1 MRNSLLIVC
10 ILLIPLLSFSQ
21 QNSFQG
27 RVIND
32 KTKEPIAFANIAVQN
47 QPLGTIADDRGF
59 FSISNIRADNTIVF
73 SCVGYKSKK
82 LSFEELSNTKIIRL
96 IPCARTLSEVT
107 ITGMSAKSIIKE
119 ALNRIKDNYYTSNM
133 YLDISYAQ
141 ITKNNDSLIY
151 MNNLKGIYKHKGY
164 SEVDCKMS
172 PLYSNMETTDSVY
185 SDFDIKQIDIVT
197 QLNYLKLRPNSFEYN
212 MDIVYDSNHN
222 ESSYII
228 TITHKDHKPL
238 VILIPFYMK
247 ILPNVLKI
255 YINCADYAITRIEDL
270 LDRNNS
276 NTIFNAIYYKW
287 KRINYYSTYTY
298 IKHND
303 KYLINNIFIKHI
315 EEIYPKY
322 GFEKAKKEDYIVE
335 GINEYK
341 ALFNVNNVYFSKS
354 EFGNQRGNT
363 KEIKTFEDLKQID
376 EFKVL
381 LMDNKEY
388 MFQ

>member
-47 QPLGTIADDRGF
+47 QPIGTIADDRGF

-96 IPCARTLSEVT
+96 IPCARTLSAVT
-107 ITGMSAKSIIKE
+107 ITGMNEKTIIKK
-119 ALNRIKDNYYTSNM
+119 ALNSIKDNYYTSNM
-133 YLDISYAQ
+133 YLDISFSQMA
-141 ITKNNDSLIY
+141 KNKDSL
-151 MNNLKGIYKHKGY
+151 MFMTNLKGIYKHKGY
-164 SEVDCKMS
+164 YNKLNLVLY
-172 PLYSNMETTDSVY
+172 PLYCNMQTTDSVY
-185 SDFDIKQIDIVT
+185 SNFNLKQIDIVT
-197 QLNYLKLRPNSFEYN
+197 QLKYLKLRPNSFEYS

-228 TITHKDHKPL
+228 TITHKEHKPL
-238 VILIPFYMK
+238 VIPFY
-247 ILPNVLKI
+247 IRVIPNIMRL
-255 YINCADYAITRIEDL
+255 YINCNDFAITTVEQMED
-270 LDRNNS
+270 
-276 NTIFNAIYYKW
+276 TNANYNCNVVKFYMVTNYTKYKG
-287 KRINYYSTYTY
+287 
-298 IKHND
+298 
-303 KYLINNIFIKHI
+303 KYLVSNEFSKNIRDV
-315 EEIYPKY
+315 YPNK
-322 GFEKAKKEDYIVE
+322 GFEKRKDKYIVE

-341 ALFNVNNVYFSKS
+341 FLFNVNNVYFSKS